1 MKRRKFLKNMSL
13 TMGAPFALG
22 GVPVKLLAQRNGLHQ
37 LASQSTND
45 RILVILQMHGG
56 NDGLNTL
63 VPIHDYDLYR
73 YRRPNIA
80 IPFKNGNRTLIPLD
94 STLPSEAQVGLHP
107 DMQDMKDLYDQG
119 RVGIVQGVSYHQN
132 NGSHFRGRDIWNMG
146 GGSRDYYSSGWVG
159 RYLNYEFSPLEYP
172 DQFPNEDMEDPLA
185 VEIGTTVSLL
195 FHQTDNIPTS
205 ISLGSSPEGFANL
218 IDSLE
223 GFDETQTDPKGIP
236 PEFMQP
242 TRYGKE
248 IEWIL
253 GLEQKSEEYADRLFQ
268 VYQQSTAPTVTYPET
283 YPFTNARNPL
293 SGQFQLIS
301 RLLEGGCKTK
311 VFLVKVGGFDT
322 HADQVVEGAPTLGA
336 HAQRLY
342 HIASAVKAF
351 QADLRARGLED
362 RVLTVTM
369 SEFGRRIASN
379 GSFGTDHGTGGPM
392 MIFGKH
398 VKPGVQCVVP
408 DLNLSNVG
416 MQYDYR
422 QVYSTLLRDWLEV
435 PQQEIIDHIF
445 FEDFF
450 DGEKEDGSGNYE
462 PLELYEFDDG
472 SEVTSVDFIAERYGL
487 DDPYPN
493 PASGAI
499 TLRFHVNGVTRV
511 TLSLMDASG
520 RVIKSLHEGQYAAGK
535 YEQRVS
541 LAGVVPGNYLV
552 NFATVQNTETKPIR
566 IR

>member
-1 MKRRKFLKNMSL
+1 
-13 TMGAPFALG
+13 
-22 GVPVKLLAQRNGLHQ
+22 
-37 LASQSTND
+37 
-45 RILVILQMHGG
+45 
-56 NDGLNTL
+56 
-63 VPIHDYDLYR
+63 
-73 YRRPNIA
+73 
-80 IPFKNGNRTLIPLD
+80 
-94 STLPSEAQVGLHP
+94 
-107 DMQDMKDLYDQG
+107 
-119 RVGIVQGVSYHQN
+119 
-132 NGSHFRGRDIWNMG
+132 
-146 GGSRDYYSSGWVG
+146 
-159 RYLNYEFSPLEYP
+159 
-172 DQFPNEDMEDPLA
+172 
-185 VEIGTTVSLL
+185 
-195 FHQTDNIPTS
+195 
-205 ISLGSSPEGFANL
+205 
-218 IDSLE
+218 
-223 GFDETQTDPKGIP
+223 
-236 PEFMQP
+236 
-242 TRYGKE
+242 
-248 IEWIL
+248 
-253 GLEQKSEEYADRLFQ
+253 
-268 VYQQSTAPTVTYPET
+268 
-283 YPFTNARNPL
+283 
-293 SGQFQLIS
+293 
-301 RLLEGGCKTK
+301 
-311 VFLVKVGGFDT
+311 
-322 HADQVVEGAPTLGA
+322 
-336 HAQRLY
+336 
-342 HIASAVKAF
+342 
-351 QADLRARGLED
+351 
-362 RVLTVTM
+362 
-369 SEFGRRIASN
+369 
-379 GSFGTDHGTGGPM
+379 M

-398 VKPGVQCVVP
+398 VKPGVQGVVP